1 MNRTWLDQ
9 LSSLYVESFLV
20 TPDPE
25 RYGPAS
31 GPDLLIQAVR
41 FRQGTTLLKMPTTLQ
56 PDLPKSQHKIDRSP
70 WLAAAR
76 VLTSLGFDPH

>member
-31 GPDLLIQAVR
+31 GPDLLVQAVR

-56 PDLPKSQHKIDRSP
+56 PDLPAQDRQKSVACSG
-70 WLAAAR
+70 
-76 VLTSLGFDPH
+76 TSLDESWV

>member
-31 GPDLLIQAVR
+31 GDDLLIQAVR
-41 FRQGTTLLKMPTTLQ
+41 FRQGTTLLKMPTAVQ
-56 PDLPKSQHKIDRSP
+56 PDLPTASTRQESV
-70 WLAAAR
+70 ACSG
-76 VLTSLGFDPH
+76 TSLDESWV